1 MFRKKETHLC
11 ASKKHVLTVF
21 VSVLEERSSAL
32 LQIQVQVRARLIS
45 PIAFCLFGSEGPH
58 LVYYEA
64 EQNKWIT
71 KNPSFVAIL
80 FSEKTCFHSKPVAN
94 PVLRDVQCEAR
105 LILGKGKPFPLK
117 NRPKFLPSPE
127 KHLKFQGLV
136 GFFIPP
142 KRVFLKKKT
151 KRQDSVLD
159 RIWDDTPLTRLPPCS
174 WFVLSPSITIG
185 RFYRFW
191 PFFGSRSVH
200 FLHRKPAPR
209 VLKWRF
215 WDSKWRIGP
224 EFVTLF
230 RKQIRQSRVLP
241 VCLFRTWQFGWPN
254 WATEA
259 KGYHGLPI
267 LRLCILPPIST
278 PSYISVPGL
287 GSGRPAGLEKPK
299 KNLKTEEKTWG
310 YNLTKPINKMPILPK
325 FWKIPNMSTSRGA

>member
-1 MFRKKETHLC
+1 MFWKRRVVGNLRNFLVFWREMGFCTFFLEEIIGTNTGGVKDKSREGLGERNWNRFCSGRRKPTFVLQ
-11 ASKKHVLTVF
+11 KKHVLTVF

-58 LVYYEA
+58 LVYYEV

-71 KNPSFVAIL
+71 KTPSFVAIL

-185 RFYRFW
+185 RFYRF
-191 PFFGSRSVH
+191 
-200 FLHRKPAPR
+200 
-209 VLKWRF
+209 
-215 WDSKWRIGP
+215 
-224 EFVTLF
+224 
-230 RKQIRQSRVLP
+230 
-241 VCLFRTWQFGWPN
+241 
-254 WATEA
+254 
-259 KGYHGLPI
+259 
-267 LRLCILPPIST
+267 
-278 PSYISVPGL
+278 
-287 GSGRPAGLEKPK
+287 
-299 KNLKTEEKTWG
+299 
-310 YNLTKPINKMPILPK
+310 
-325 FWKIPNMSTSRGA
+325 